1 LDAAETTSFAGAR
14 RVRPQQNKVPDFRTG
29 SMLSKK
35 SPFLLVIAWIALG
48 GETWSRFWLLV
59 VA

>member
-1 LDAAETTSFAGAR
+1 LQDVAFW
-14 RVRPQQNKVPDFRTG
+14 P
-29 SMLSKK
+29 MLSKK